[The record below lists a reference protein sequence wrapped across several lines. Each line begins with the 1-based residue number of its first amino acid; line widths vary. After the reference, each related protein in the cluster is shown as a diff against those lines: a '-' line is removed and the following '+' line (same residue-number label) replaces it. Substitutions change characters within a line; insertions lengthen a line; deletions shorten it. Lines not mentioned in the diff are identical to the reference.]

1 MNFSVAQSHEHALFG
16 FAVGRPIGVDIEW
29 MRADMQFQHLASGIC
44 SAAEIGRLGSLPEG
58 PCLQALYECW
68 VLKEAYLKALGVRL
82 AFSPQRVGIAFDD
95 RMTAEIPGLRCLLR
109 VRGCWTALSIDDA
122 IGYAGAAVVPGGSV
136 AFRRF
141 VLDHGRM

>member
-1 MNFSVAQSHEHALFG
+1 M
-16 FAVGRPIGVDIEW
+16 
-29 MRADMQFQHLASGIC
+29 
-44 SAAEIGRLGSLPEG
+44 
-58 PCLQALYECW
+58 
-68 VLKEAYLKALGVRL
+68 LKEAYLKALGVGL

-109 VRGCWTALSIDDA
+109 VRGCWTALSMDDT